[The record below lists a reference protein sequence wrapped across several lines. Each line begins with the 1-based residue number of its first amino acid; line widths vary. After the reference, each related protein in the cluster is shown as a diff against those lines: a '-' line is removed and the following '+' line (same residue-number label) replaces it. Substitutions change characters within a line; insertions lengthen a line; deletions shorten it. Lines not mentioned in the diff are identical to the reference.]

1 MENID
6 NIINFYFKHY
16 IKYSYSN
23 SLSIIDNI
31 QISFRKLNNDIELD
45 KNYLFHNNL
54 NHILSQIIENIFKDN
69 ANNKIYV
76 RNILLE
82 SDEYINFYNKAIIQ
96 INLMNKFYLKNL
108 TDFENNRDLIIE
120 NKDIKVYKEFYDL
133 NNYYKKLIKTFIK
146 NTNKK
151 NEHLKLNIIYESY
164 IDFYN
169 SSHLIYSKE
178 ISEIEKLKE
187 RINIF
192 ISRNCLYQKGF
203 SRL

>member
-1 MENID
+1 MENVD
-6 NIINFYFKHY
+6 NILNFYFKHY

-23 SLSIIDNI
+23 SLSIRENI

-54 NHILSQIIENIFKDN
+54 NQILSQIIENLFKNN

-76 RNILLE
+76 RNIFLE
-82 SDEYINFYNKAIIQ
+82 SDEYINFYNKTIIQ
-96 INLMNKFYLKNL
+96 INLMKNFYLKNL
-108 TDFENNRDLIIE
+108 TDLENNRDLIID

-133 NNYYKKLIKTFIK
+133 NNYYKKLIKIFIK

-169 SSHLIYSKE
+169 SSHLFYTKE
-178 ISEIEKLKE
+178 ISEIEKIKE
-187 RINIF
+187 RINIL